1 MNEMRGD
8 RPALRIALLGLGTVG
23 RAVAR
28 TLIGDGPHL
37 ERVAGGMRLE
47 LAVVGV
53 REPGRARGVDLPGV
67 AQTSDLAAA
76 ALQPD
81 VDVVVELLG
90 GIDPAYEL
98 VRSTL
103 RAGKAVVTAN
113 KALLALRGAE
123 LEALARQ
130 VGAPLRFEAAVGG
143 GIPVL
148 SPLAADLA
156 ANHVRSVRGIVNGST
171 NYLLTAMTEG
181 GRDYNEAMAEARE
194 LGYLEADPSADLE
207 GRDAADKIAILVRL
221 AFGRWPDVRALR
233 SAPAWLDGDGLPGVT
248 GVTAAHIGTAA
259 DLGFAIKLVAL
270 AEAHDGDGSSGVRAG
285 VVPAAVPQRS
295 TLGSTNGVRNLVEIL
310 AEPVG
315 RVSFAG
321 PGAGGPATS
330 SAILADLLAIARREG
345 STWAGLPEPG
355 SSLAAGDPL
364 DGERRW
370 LVCLAGPMRTALPE
384 GFVEIATGSAAAGG
398 LGAAVFPGPG
408 AETSPPAETGLGAP
422 TGLTGGAGSS
432 APVESLA
439 LLLRPCTLAAARG
452 ALMTGG
458 ADPTTTLYP
467 VVEAD

>member
-28 TLIGDGPHL
+28 ALIGDGPHL
-37 ERVAGGMRLE
+37 ERVAGGRRLE

-81 VDVVVELLG
+81 IHVVVELLG
-90 GIDPAYEL
+90 GTDPAFEL
-98 VRSTL
+98 VRSAL
-103 RAGKAVVTAN
+103 RAGKGVVTAN

-156 ANHVRSVRGIVNGST
+156 ANHVWLVRGIVNGST
-171 NYLLTAMTEG
+171 NYLLTAMTQG
-181 GRDYNEAMAEARE
+181 GRDYDEVVAEARE
-194 LGYLEADPSADLE
+194 LGYLEADPSADVE
-207 GRDAADKIAILVRL
+207 GRDAADKIAILTRL
-221 AFGRWPDVRALR
+221 AFGGWPDVRALR
-233 SAPAWLDGDGLPGVT
+233 RAPARLDGDGLPGVT
-248 GVTAAHIGTAA
+248 GVTAAHIGAA
-259 DLGFAIKLVAL
+259 TELGFAIKLVAMT
-270 AEAHDGDGSSGVRAG
+270 EARGGGGLGVRAG
-285 VVPAAVPQRS
+285 VIPAAVPQRS
-295 TLGSTNGVRNLVEIL
+295 TIGSTNGVRNLVEIL
-310 AEPVG
+310 GEPVG

-330 SAILADLLAIARREG
+330 SAVLADLLAIARGHG
-345 STWAGLPEPG
+345 STWAGLPQAG
-355 SSLAAGDPL
+355 SSMAAGDPL

-370 LVCLAGPMRTALPE
+370 LVCLAEPLRSALPE
-384 GFVEIATGSAAAGG
+384 GFVEFA
-398 LGAAVFPGPG
+398 
-408 AETSPPAETGLGAP
+408 
-422 TGLTGGAGSS
+422 TGGAADGGWVAAGAS
-432 APVESLA
+432 APREPVPV
-439 LLLRPCTLAAARG
+439 LLRPCTLAAAREALLAAG
-452 ALMTGG
+452 AG
-458 ADPTTTLYP
+458 PTTTLYP